1 MYKQEQT
8 SIQERPEIKAT
19 TERIASR
26 LYLSFLRRI
35 GKSGS
40 FSL

>member
-1 MYKQEQT
+1 MYKQEQA
-8 SIQERPEIKAT
+8 SITEKPEIKAT
-19 TERIASR
+19 TKRIASR
-26 LYLSFLRRI
+26 LYLSFLRRV